1 MPDTGHRSIVS
12 VVQKTISAC
21 SRFVAAPQLAV
32 ASLVTL
38 AGVLVSATWLES
50 QRGHEWVHWKIY
62 SSVWFTSLLGFMAI
76 SALISLVTHWSWR
89 FRDGGRLLAH
99 GGLLLLLL
107 GATWTRFE
115 GTVGELVLG
124 ERQTANRVA
133 DLQRTQ
139 ITIERVSDASRRS
152 SQFAF
157 TPGAE
162 DWPKGKMLEFAET
175 DGVALRVLEFYRRAQ
190 THVDW
195 VAADRDH
202 EGAAVRL
209 AVVDL
214 TNRQPVEEWLTGS
227 TYGGELYV
235 GAARFVLWPL
245 YLESMVADFL
255 DPPTDLGTAGV
266 ISVHYQ
272 GRMHRFRIDDVLGE
286 NVPLADSGASVEILE
301 YFPDAKPQPDGRKFV
316 SRSNRPKNPVVELR
330 VRLPNEPEPI
340 RQLAFAKSPLL
351 NLDGVL
357 GRVCPVR
364 FWYHHADVPQ
374 QAGVVF
380 AQTPAGTLHA
390 RRVVNGKLVEPI
402 AVQLNESLNV
412 EGLCDVSVV
421 RHIPQARR
429 DVTFTSLEQV
439 AGPTDSQE
447 AAVRIEVS
455 VDGTQRMLWL
465 SRGENEFS
473 YQTLVTSAGLASVI
487 CDYQQLDLEGQL
499 ELAELKQVS
508 NSAIDDATFNACVLN
523 VRKTP
528 KDAPVPRS
536 VTMNRP
542 LRFGTYRV
550 CLTGFRKLPQG
561 QPAAVLT
568 VSNDPGRP
576 VTYLGCVLILCG
588 LAMIAC
594 GECPRRAN
602 EPGARASGITN
613 LVSGTGPLAGVGV
626 TAGTSKRPGFRLEC
640 VARTSRSGWR
650 PPQAVRQPGPR
661 DLTGNGRSRCD
672 RGA

>member
-1 MPDTGHRSIVS
+1 MPDTSHRSIVS

-50 QRGHEWVHWKIY
+50 RHGREWVHWKIY
-62 SSVWFTSLLGFMAI
+62 ASFWFSSLLGLMTI
-76 SALISLVTHWSWR
+76 SALLALVTRWPWR
-89 FRDGGRLLAH
+89 FRDGGKLLAH
-99 GGLLLLLL
+99 GGLLMLIL
-107 GATWTRFE
+107 GAAWTRFD
-115 GTVGELVLG
+115 GAAGELVLT
-124 ERQTANRVA
+124 ERQSA
-133 DLQRTQ
+133 DQVPDRLRTQ
-139 ITIERVSDASRRS
+139 IAIERVNDSTRRS

-162 DWPKGKMLEFAET
+162 DWPKGKMLEFAEA

-190 THVDW
+190 AHVDW
-195 VAADRDH
+195 VPADRDN

-214 TNRQPVEEWLTGS
+214 TNRQPAENWLTAS

-245 YLESMVADFL
+245 SLESMVADFL

-266 ISVHYQ
+266 LSVHYQ
-272 GRMHRFRIDDVLGE
+272 GRMHRFRIDDVLGQ
-286 NVPLADSGASVEILE
+286 NVPLADSGASVEFLE

-316 SRSNRPKNPVVELR
+316 TRSNRPKNPVLELR
-330 VRLPNEPEPI
+330 VHLPNEPEPI

-364 FWYHHADVPQ
+364 FWYHHADLPQ
-374 QAGVVF
+374 QGGIVF

-390 RRVVNGKLVEPI
+390 RRVVNGRLVEPI

-421 RHIPQARR
+421 RHLPQARR
-429 DVTFTSLEQV
+429 DVTFTPLEPV
-439 AGPTDSQE
+439 ADQAESNE

-455 VDGTQRMLWL
+455 VDGTQRTLWL

-473 YQTLVTSAGLASVI
+473 YQILVTSAGLATVT
-487 CDYQQLDLEGQL
+487 CGYQQLDLGSQM

-508 NSAIDDATFNACVLN
+508 GSATDDETFDACVLN

-528 KDAPVPRS
+528 KDAPVPRA
-536 VTMNRP
+536 VAMNQP
-542 LRFGTYRV
+542 LRLGAYRV
-550 CLTGFRKLPQG
+550 CLTSFRKLSQG
-561 QPAAVLT
+561 QPAAVFA
-568 VSNDPGRP
+568 VSNEPGRP
-576 VTYLGCVLILCG
+576 VTFLGSVLILCG
-588 LAMIAC
+588 LAVMAFT
-594 GECPRRAN
+594 R
-602 EPGARASGITN
+602 
-613 LVSGTGPLAGVGV
+613 VSSTGH
-626 TAGTSKRPGFRLEC
+626 
-640 VARTSRSGWR
+640 
-650 PPQAVRQPGPR
+650 
-661 DLTGNGRSRCD
+661 
-672 RGA
+672 